1 MLALSALHV
10 DDTRVLS
17 STVFI
22 FVLQQGRI
30 LFLMALVIMRGRH
43 LDGRCVHCLIL
54 DALNNLGMHV
64 IDGY

>member
-1 MLALSALHV
+1 MVAFLLSSALPCSVGRGKYVLALSALHV

-30 LFLMALVIMRGRH
+30 LFLMALVIMR
-43 LDGRCVHCLIL
+43 
-54 DALNNLGMHV
+54 
-64 IDGY
+64 